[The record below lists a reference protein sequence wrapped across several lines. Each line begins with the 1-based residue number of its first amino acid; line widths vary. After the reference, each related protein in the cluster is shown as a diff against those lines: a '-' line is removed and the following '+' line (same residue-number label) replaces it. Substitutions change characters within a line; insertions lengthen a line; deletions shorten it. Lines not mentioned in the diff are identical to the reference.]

1 MKKRLKTFGR
11 KRVKME
17 DNNLISAD
25 KALLHMNFCNRRM
38 LIALVSMCVTFLLII
53 IVFVFGYTVRE
64 RNWMDTILKMQTS
77 VVTEVADGTMQ
88 R

>member
-1 MKKRLKTFGR
+1 
-11 KRVKME
+11 ME
-17 DNNLISAD
+17 ENNLISAD

-64 RNWMDTILKMQTS
+64 RNWMETILKMQTS

>member
-1 MKKRLKTFGR
+1 
-11 KRVKME
+11 ME
-17 DNNLISAD
+17 EKNLIQAD

-64 RNWMDTILKMQTS
+64 KNWMETIINMQQTP
-77 VVTEVADGTMQ
+77 VVTEVADGTLQ

>member
-1 MKKRLKTFGR
+1 MRKRLKTFGR

-64 RNWMDTILKMQTS
+64 RNWMETILKMQTS

>member
-1 MKKRLKTFGR
+1 
-11 KRVKME
+11 ME

-38 LIALVSMCVTFLLII
+38 LIALVSMCVTFFLII
-53 IVFVFGYTVRE
+53 VVFVVGYTIRE
-64 RNWMDTILKMQTS
+64 RNWMDTILKVQQTP
-77 VVTEVADGTMQ
+77 VVTEVADGTSQ

>member
-1 MKKRLKTFGR
+1 MD
-11 KRVKME
+11 
-17 DNNLISAD
+17 DNNYDKNIPAD
-25 KALLHMNFCNRRM
+25 KALLHLNFANRRM

-64 RNWMDTILKMQTS
+64 RNWMDTIIKMQTTA
-77 VVTEVADGTMQ
+77 VTEVADGTPQ

>member
-1 MKKRLKTFGR
+1 MTFGR

-17 DNNLISAD
+17 ENNLIPAD

>member
-11 KRVKME
+11 KRDKME

>member
-1 MKKRLKTFGR
+1 
-11 KRVKME
+11 ME
-17 DNNLISAD
+17 DKTIQAD
-25 KALLHMNFCNRRM
+25 KALLHLNYANRRM

-64 RNWMDTILKMQTS
+64 RNWMDTILKIQQTP
-77 VVTEVADGTMQ
+77 VVAEVADGTSQ

>member
-1 MKKRLKTFGR
+1 
-11 KRVKME
+11 ME

-64 RNWMDTILKMQTS
+64 RNWMETILKMQTS

>member
-1 MKKRLKTFGR
+1 MEERGDP
-11 KRVKME
+11 ME
-17 DNNLISAD
+17 DKNLISAD

-38 LIALVSMCVTFLLII
+38 LIALVSMCVTFLMII

-77 VVTEVADGTMQ
+77 AVTEVADGTVQ

>member
-1 MKKRLKTFGR
+1 MKKRLKTSGR

-64 RNWMDTILKMQTS
+64 RNWMETILKMQTS

>member
-1 MKKRLKTFGR
+1 MKKRLTISGR
-11 KRVKME
+11 KLGKME
-17 DNNLISAD
+17 DNNLIPAD

-38 LIALVSMCVTFLLII
+38 LIALVSMCVTFLMII

-64 RNWMDTILKMQTS
+64 RNWMDTILKMQTPG
-77 VVTEVADGTMQ
+77 VTEVADGTMQ

>member
-1 MKKRLKTFGR
+1 MRKRLKTFGR